1 MCLENEGLAAKQ
13 IHAPQTVFGVAK
25 ESEPRRPTNAR
36 FRAVV
41 LRQHPARTKSLS
53 MSSPKIKVTCSAIR
67 RQRTA
72 RPLDAQLRPE
82 DAPYTVADFP
92 HPGRSSGRFEGDS
105 LAIETVDPEAG
116 FLNALSTPYPQST
129 QMRTEARF
137 TADID
142 RLHVDILHTDPV
154 IYRQPFVMSFEFIR
168 VDFEVLEF
176 GCTIEAA
183 SYEDRL

>member
-1 MCLENEGLAAKQ
+1 M
-13 IHAPQTVFGVAK
+13 
-25 ESEPRRPTNAR
+25 
-36 FRAVV
+36 
-41 LRQHPARTKSLS
+41 
-53 MSSPKIKVTCSAIR
+53 
-67 RQRTA
+67 
-72 RPLDAQLRPE
+72 
-82 DAPYTVADFP
+82 
-92 HPGRSSGRFEGDS
+92 
-105 LAIETVDPEAG
+105 IETVDPEAG
-116 FLNALSTPYPQST
+116 FLNTLSTPYPQST

-154 IYRQPFVMSFEFIR
+154 IYREPLIMSFEFIR